1 MTQDWKA
8 TPITTVMTGTEL
20 AADLRELGLTAT
32 DSCLVHTRLSA
43 FGFIPGGEQTVV
55 RTLQTVLNQGNIAMP
70 AQSADYSDP
79 RGWLYPPVQ
88 KDLQAK
94 VVAGLPGYD
103 PQTTPIHYIGLTPE
117 YFRNQP
123 GVHRSG
129 HPTCSLTAWGR
140 DAKLICETTTYDLP
154 FGVNSPLQKL
164 YDLDAKVVCLGTDFE
179 SCTAIHLAESQL
191 ARPRFQES
199 APVLVDGQT
208 KWVDYTAVELEPY
221 DDFNEMG
228 TKFMAANQD
237 KIHEVTLA
245 NGTVLRSFSLRG
257 IVDFALAYYRQ
268 KDAEKGGILYELA

>member
-1 MTQDWKA
+1 MTTDWKA
-8 TPITTVMTGTEL
+8 KTITTVTTGDEL
-20 AADLRELGLTAT
+20 AADLRQLGLTAT
-32 DSCLVHTRLSA
+32 DSCLVHTKLSA

-55 RTLQTVLNQGNIAMP
+55 STLQSVLNQGNIAMP

-79 RGWLYPPVQ
+79 KEWLYPPVE
-88 KDLQAK
+88 KSLQSK
-94 VVAGLPGYD
+94 VIAGLPGYD

-129 HPTCSLTAWGR
+129 HPTCSLTAWGK
-140 DAKLICETTTYDLP
+140 DAESICETMTYDLP

-191 ARPRFQES
+191 DRPRFQES

-208 KWVDYTAVELEPY
+208 KWVDYAAIELEPY

-228 TKFMAANQD
+228 AKFVAANRGAVHD
-237 KIHEVTLA
+237 LTLA
-245 NGTVLRSFSLRG
+245 NGTLLRTFSFRA
-257 IVDFALAYYRQ
+257 IVDFALDYYRQ
-268 KDAEKGGILYELA
+268 KDAETGTFAGK